1 MTGIFT
7 KAGIAALIALGAA
20 AASISTASANDLSAS
35 HHSRICS
42 PITAVQKARAV
53 GLRHA
58 HIENITPR
66 RVVVEGVGRHGSNR
80 VVFANVPGCPLIH
93 S

>member
-1 MTGIFT
+1 MTSIFA
-7 KAGIAALIALGAA
+7 KAGIAALVTLGATA
-20 AASISTASANDLSAS
+20 ATVLTASANDLSAS
-35 HHSRICS
+35 RHSRICS
-42 PITAVQKARAV
+42 PITAVQKARAM

-66 RVVVEGVGRHGSNR
+66 RVVVEGVGRHGPNR
-80 VVFANVPGCPLIH
+80 VVFANEPGCPLIR